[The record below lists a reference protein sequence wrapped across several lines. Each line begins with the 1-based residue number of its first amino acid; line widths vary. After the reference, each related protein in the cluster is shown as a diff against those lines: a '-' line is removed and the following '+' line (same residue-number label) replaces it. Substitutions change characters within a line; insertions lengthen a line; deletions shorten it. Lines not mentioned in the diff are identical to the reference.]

1 MEHRPIILKKQ
12 RNLAFELAPSGLRL
26 ILYCLRHYSLEKKDE
41 SIAALCGRDFDWN
54 SFVSLVEHH
63 RVTALVQQALKR
75 FGAQIIPEAVTDIL
89 KERRLRKARE
99 TLSRTGLLIRILRAF
114 KKKGIQ
120 VLPFKGPVLSQQA
133 YGALGIRHVGDLD
146 IMVAPDQV
154 MAAQEVLLGQGLMR
168 SDPEFGLTRKQALDY
183 IRNNHHFGFFFRE
196 HEIRVEL
203 HWRLGQRYIYP
214 FEFDAL
220 WGSRSIISIMDAE
233 VEILSPEHNML
244 LLCAHGAGHSWFR
257 LFWVNDIARLL
268 TQPDVIDWESLISI
282 ARRLGTAR
290 MVAEGV
296 VLANRFLGSPMPKP
310 VSLVASEDSGVER
323 IVRMASYLLCR
334 PDGPSYK
341 PFSYPYITSKIH
353 GALLRSDLRYKT
365 AFVALHMRSGYGDW
379 DKLPLPDV
387 FFPLYYLTRPFF
399 WFFRWYTPRI
409 KVYRQGTKAGTHDET
424 H

>member
-1 MEHRPIILKKQ
+1 MEHRPINLIQQ
-12 RNLAFELAPSGLRL
+12 RNSNIEFVPSGLRL
-26 ILYCLRHYSLEKKDE
+26 ILYCLRNYSLEDKGE

-54 SFVSLVEHH
+54 SFISLVEHH
-63 RVTALVQQALKR
+63 RVTALVQQALNR
-75 FGAQIIPEAVTDIL
+75 FGAHIIPHAVMGIL

-99 TLSRTGLLIRILRAF
+99 TLSRTGLLIRILSAIQ
-114 KKKGIQ
+114 KEGIQ
-120 VLPFKGPVLSQQA
+120 VLPFKGPVLSQQV
-133 YGALGIRHVGDLD
+133 YGELGIRHVGDLD

-154 MAAQEVLLGQGLMR
+154 MAAQEVLLGQDLIR
-168 SDPEFGLTRKQALDY
+168 SDPEFALTRKQTLDY
-183 IRNNHHFGFFFRE
+183 IRNNHHFGFFFRK

-203 HWRLGQRYIYP
+203 DWRLGHRYVYP
-214 FEFDAL
+214 FEFDEL
-220 WGSRSIISIMDAE
+220 WGRRSIIRILGVE
-233 VEILSPEHNML
+233 VETLSPEHNML

-268 TQPDVIDWESLISI
+268 TQSYVMDWKSLISF
-282 ARRLGTAR
+282 AKRLGIAR

-296 VLANRFLGSPMPKP
+296 VLANRFLGSPMPEP

-341 PFSYPYITSKIH
+341 PFSYPYIASKIH
-353 GALLRSDLRYKT
+353 GLLLRSDLRYKT
-365 AFVALHMRSGYGDW
+365 AFVALHMRSSYGDW

-387 FFPLYYLTRPFF
+387 LFPLYYLTRPFF
-399 WFFRWYTPRI
+399 WFFRWYTPNI